1 MIAAITTAKTKTS
14 FQEIFFN
21 DLFPFKVVFNPPEAD
36 AHYHHTKAPENLL
49 NDALICPAAAIRLA
63 GPGASASPAQ

>member
-21 DLFPFKVVFNPPEAD
+21 DLFPFKVIFNPPVAD
-36 AHYHHTKAPENLL
+36 G
-49 NDALICPAAAIRLA
+49 AL
-63 GPGASASPAQ
+63 SSHESPREFVK